1 MLLKCTEDVRE
12 LLKLVREKT
21 VMSLEKGRMLILHL
35 FTLGEQYI
43 LVQVINNIF
52 KYQFFIKF
60 NIYISDVSGN
70 S

>member
-21 VMSLEKGRMLILHL
+21 VMSLEEGRMLILHL

-43 LVQVINNIF
+43 LVQVINNIS
-52 KYQFFIKF
+52 KYQFFIKL
-60 NIYISDVSGN
+60 NIYTSDVSGN

>member
-1 MLLKCTEDVRE
+1 MQE

-21 VMSLEKGRMLILHL
+21 VMSLEEGRMLILHL

-43 LVQVINNIF
+43 LVQVINYAEKVIIISLYQTNI
-52 KYQFFIKF
+52 
-60 NIYISDVSGN
+60 NIMDISGN

>member
-1 MLLKCTEDVRE
+1 MQE

-21 VMSLEKGRMLILHL
+21 VMSLEEGRMLILHL

-43 LVQVINNIF
+43 LVQVINYAKKVININL
-52 KYQFFIKF
+52 YQT
-60 NIYISDVSGN
+60 NINIIDISGS

>member
-1 MLLKCTEDVRE
+1 MQE

-21 VMSLEKGRMLILHL
+21 VMSLEEGRMLILHL

-43 LVQVINNIF
+43 LVQVINYAEKVININL
-52 KYQFFIKF
+52 YQT
-60 NIYISDVSGN
+60 NINIMDISGN

>member
-1 MLLKCTEDVRE
+1 MQE

-21 VMSLEKGRMLILHL
+21 VMSLEEGRMLILHL

-43 LVQVINNIF
+43 LVQVINYAEKVINISL
-52 KYQFFIKF
+52 YQT
-60 NIYISDVSGN
+60 NINIMDISGN

>member
-1 MLLKCTEDVRE
+1 MQE

-21 VMSLEKGRMLILHL
+21 VMSLEEGRMLILHL

-43 LVQVINNIF
+43 LVQVINYAKKVINISL
-52 KYQFFIKF
+52 YQT
-60 NIYISDVSGN
+60 NINIIDISGS